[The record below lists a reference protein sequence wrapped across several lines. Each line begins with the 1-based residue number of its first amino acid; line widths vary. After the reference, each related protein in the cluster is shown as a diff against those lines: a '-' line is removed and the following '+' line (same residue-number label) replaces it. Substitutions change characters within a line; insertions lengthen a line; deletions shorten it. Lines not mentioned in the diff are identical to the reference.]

1 MSRNTNTVTVSP
13 ASIAASVASV
23 DVDAESNAQLVA
35 GDAQSVTDKSS
46 DAEQSVTPATPA
58 GDSSDALTL
67 LLAGMTAEQ
76 RALIETLRVAP
87 ATPATPARK
96 MTRSD
101 MKRLVSLRLV
111 SLIAANL
118 DTLTAFDDASLS
130 VAADAFLANYMSY
143 APAIQQLV
151 SHTCTFAE
159 IVDAAQSLS

>member
-1 MSRNTNTVTVSP
+1 MSRNSNTVTVSP

-35 GDAQSVTDKSS
+35 GDAQSDADKSS

-58 GDSSDALTL
+58 GDAQSDALAA
-67 LLAGMTAEQ
+67 LLAGMSAEQ
-76 RALIETLRVAP
+76 RALIETLRTP

-96 MTRSD
+96 MTRAQ
-101 MKRLVSLRLV
+101 MKVTVSTRLVA
-111 SLIAANL
+111 LIAANL
-118 DTLTAFDDASLS
+118 DTLTDFDDTTLS
-130 VAADAFLANYMSY
+130 VQADAFLANYMSY
-143 APAIQQLV
+143 APAIAKLV